1 MPLIGNKRHL
11 AFDLVPVE
19 PSWERRYVPEKAAWA
34 GTAVWVGGSN
44 LCAHVFPGS
53 NDIHEYFYIPLI
65 PIADWLV
72 QSFPYLKFQE
82 RSPYFPGSRELHK
95 RIARWA
101 DSAPPTG
108 MDEFAWI
115 EAREAWWMRHFLRA
129 GADGARC
136 PDLAFARDD
145 ENFVVSW
152 APPRFHGGDAPAA
165 LHRAGHFAMPW
176 RDAIPVLDEFTA
188 VVAEWVRGSGLIE
201 AFPWARDLNPL
212 FSAPIS
218 LEHAIELL
226 TGRGIDAI
234 RAAVGVDDRQQFF
247 ARLGLGDFA
256 EDPAASPQCQMLRD
270 LSPRLAL
277 DVATVVMEVGTSAL
291 EHSPRER
298 MTAWTGAREV
308 AHDAASSASTEIEAG
323 QLAAIELRR
332 QMDLDSQPIV
342 DVAGT
347 LDRFGISSFRTNV
360 LAAHDRM
367 VVAGREDGSLVTATF
382 DTPRTQTEW
391 GRRFEGCRALGHL
404 LLDPIRS
411 GTIGAASGPFAQ
423 ETRRRRSGA
432 FAAEFLLP
440 ESAIAAASQNVLDG
454 AADEDGFLH
463 IMGTYGIGAQA
474 AAYQMWNRGWIS
486 SEMLRDDLT
495 LRYSAED

>member
-19 PSWERRYVPEKAAWA
+19 PSWERRYLPEKAAWA
-34 GTAVWVGGSN
+34 GTAVWVGGFN
-44 LCAHVFPGS
+44 LCAHIFPGS

-65 PIADWLV
+65 PITDWLV

-82 RSPYFPGSRELHK
+82 RSPYFPGSRQLHESVN
-95 RIARWA
+95 RWA
-101 DSAPPTG
+101 HSAPPAG

-115 EAREAWWMRHFLRA
+115 ESREAWWMRHFLRA

-136 PDLAFARDD
+136 PDLAFARED
-145 ENFVVSW
+145 EDLVVSW
-152 APPRFHGGDAPAA
+152 GPPRFYGVDAPDV
-165 LHRAGHFAMPW
+165 LHPVGHFAMPW
-176 RDAIPVLDEFTA
+176 QDAIPILDEFAA
-188 VVAEWVRGSGLIE
+188 VVAEWVRGSGLTE
-201 AFPWARDLNPL
+201 AFPWAQHLNPL
-212 FSAPIS
+212 FATPVS
-218 LEHAIELL
+218 LERAIELL
-226 TGRGIDAI
+226 TGRGIEDV
-234 RAAVGVDDRQQFF
+234 RSAVSVDDPTQFY
-247 ARLGLGDFA
+247 ARLGLGDFP

-270 LSPRLAL
+270 LSPRLAV
-277 DVATVVMEVGTSAL
+277 DVATVVMDVGTSAL
-291 EHSPRER
+291 ERGPKER
-298 MTAWTGAREV
+298 TAAWLHAR
-308 AHDAASSASTEIEAG
+308 ALARDAASSASNEMEAG

-332 QMDLDSQPIV
+332 EMDLDSQPII
-342 DVAGT
+342 DVADT
-347 LDRFGISSFRTNV
+347 LDLFGVSSYHTDVR
-360 LAAHDRM
+360 AGHDRM

-382 DTPRTQTEW
+382 DTPRTQTDW

-440 ESAIAAASQNVLDG
+440 ESAIAAASQHVLDG
-454 AADEDGFLH
+454 AANEDVFRH
-463 IMGTYGIGAQA
+463 TMKNYGIGAQA
-474 AAYQMWNRGWIS
+474 AAYQMWNRGWLS

-495 LRYSAED
+495 LRSSAEG